1 MTMIKKTF
9 AAAALLFGLAA
20 CQTTPDTQ
28 GQYLPLEG
36 SWHVES
42 IMGQPT
48 IDYSPAQ
55 LVFTND
61 GKLSGNNSC
70 NNFFGTYSQ
79 EGQKLKLSPAGS
91 TMKACVDALMAQ
103 EQLVMQAL
111 PQVTQG
117 EVSNGKLLLKSD
129 DGKVLLQ
136 LSSL

>member
-1 MTMIKKTF
+1 MIKKTLV
-9 AAAALLFGLAA
+9 AAALLLGLAA

-28 GQYLPLEG
+28 GQPLPLEG

-42 IMGQPT
+42 ILGQPT

-55 LVFTND
+55 LVFADD

-70 NNFFGTYSQ
+70 NNFFGTYSL
-79 EGQKLKLSPAGS
+79 EGQKLKLVPAGS

-103 EQLVMQAL
+103 EQLVMQVL
-111 PQVTQG
+111 PQVVKG
-117 EVSNGKLLLKSD
+117 EIQDGKLLLLGSD
-129 DGKVLLQ
+129 ERVLMQ